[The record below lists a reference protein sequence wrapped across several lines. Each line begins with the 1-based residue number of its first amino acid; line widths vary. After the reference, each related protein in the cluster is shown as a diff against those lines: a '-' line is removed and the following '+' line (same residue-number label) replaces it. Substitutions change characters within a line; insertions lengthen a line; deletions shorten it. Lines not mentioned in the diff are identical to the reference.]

1 MDMRWLRGVSVIQPA
16 AMRRTDQ
23 PRLFRS
29 DFPCIRRDLNSI
41 VVFKEHMTTDSNPLR
56 ILGRPDLLR
65 RFNLSLPRA
74 GGSGLEPKW
83 TLRHSHHGF
92 PDIGRVSII
101 KRPIIIETLHF
112 R

>member
-1 MDMRWLRGVSVIQPA
+1 
-16 AMRRTDQ
+16 
-23 PRLFRS
+23 
-29 DFPCIRRDLNSI
+29 
-41 VVFKEHMTTDSNPLR
+41 MTTDSNPLT

-83 TLRHSHHGF
+83 TLRHSHYGF

-101 KRPIIIETLHF
+101 KDPSSLRHF
-112 R
+112 ISVDSLMESPFAVWNYLYRQLACLIGI